1 MELKI
6 ATYFENLFCTDAIKQ
21 WHLQSLRT
29 YFETIVQIQVK

>member
-6 ATYFENLFCTDAIKQ
+6 ATYFENLSCNDAIKQ
-21 WHLQSLRT
+21 WPLQSFTT